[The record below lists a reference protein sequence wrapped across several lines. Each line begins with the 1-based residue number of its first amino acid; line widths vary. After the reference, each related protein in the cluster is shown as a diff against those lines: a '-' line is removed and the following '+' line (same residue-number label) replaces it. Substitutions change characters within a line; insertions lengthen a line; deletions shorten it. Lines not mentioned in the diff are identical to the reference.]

1 MENIKTLEE
10 MVDYSFSPDY
20 DISTLNTILCR
31 TKTHVVSST
40 KDVLDLGKGQD
51 FVYFGFTIDKE
62 TTKPC
67 FYKILIDCHGSNKCI
82 DFIRD
87 INKHDWNEIMAE
99 SNPLEKLVNEIN
111 TKVDIYPRE
120 SSGGTFISWKCF
132 DDYAIECSC
141 GDSQSFVFINDTIE
155 YTSPIHNGLNPSEQD
170 RILNL
175 GMRFEETNTYRVVDN
190 EIKQIKSFYTVLHT
204 NNRLAV
210 TQAIG
215 HRGITEYAQNTKKI
229 IIQPYDKVI
238 IKSVSDGI
246 TDMLDQNYHE
256 DMSMIKTLDSTQL
269 VDIFMKRW
277 CKDWN
282 YFDEE
287 TKERIVINFSRDP
300 DDVSCIDV
308 IYRPIVTNIFSFE
321 S

>member
-10 MVDYSFSPDY
+10 MVEYSFTPDY
-20 DISTLNTILCR
+20 DISDLNTILFR
-31 TKTHVVSST
+31 TKTHIVSST

-99 SNPLEKLVNEIN
+99 SNPLAKLVEEIN
-111 TKVDIYPRE
+111 TKIDLYSGE

-132 DDYAIECSC
+132 DDYAVECSC
-141 GDSQSFVFINDTIE
+141 GDSQSFVFVNDAVK

-170 RILNL
+170 RILKL
-175 GMRFEETNTYRVVDN
+175 GMRFEETISYRVVNN
-190 EIKQIKSFYTVLHT
+190 EIKKIKSYYTILHT

-215 HRGITEYAQNTKKI
+215 HRGITEYAPNTKKI
-229 IIQPYDKVI
+229 SIQPCDKVT

-246 TDMLDQNYHE
+246 TDMLDQNNLD
-256 DMSMIKTLDSTQL
+256 DMNIIRTRDSTEI
-269 VDIFMKRW
+269 VDVFMRRW
-277 CKDWN
+277 AKDWN

-287 TKERIVINFSRDP
+287 TKERIVINFTRDP
-300 DDVSCIDV
+300 DDVSVIDV
-308 IYRPIVTNIFSFE
+308 IYRPII
-321 S
+321 